1 MRKIPVEFECPFDNY
16 ILDLA
21 EKTAPTVYK
30 LGMTPNMITTLS
42 NIATIIVV
50 ILLFKAEWYW
60 AAFFVLIAYFFDC
73 LDGHLARSYN
83 MITVFGD
90 YYDHISDITKVIVV
104 LTSLY
109 IINPEKLT
117 RVLPL
122 LVVLMILS
130 FVHLGCQE
138 LYYDEEDSP
147 TLKFA
152 KSLCPV
158 PLNFTKDEL
167 ESTIKNTR
175 LFGVG
180 TFWLSI
186 IMIIIYYDY

>member
-21 EKTAPTVYK
+21 DKTAPTVYK
-30 LGMTPNMITTLS
+30 MGMTPNMITTLS

-50 ILLFKAEWYW
+50 ILLFKAKWYW
-60 AAFFVLIAYFFDC
+60 AAFFVLITYFFDC

-83 MITVFGD
+83 MVTVFGD
-90 YYDHISDITKVIVV
+90 YYDHISDITKVIVI

-122 LVVLMILS
+122 LVILIILS

-138 LYYDEEDSP
+138 LYYNTDGSP
-147 TLKFA
+147 TLYFA
-152 KSLCPV
+152 KSLCPI
-158 PLNFTKDEL
+158 PNDFTKEEL

-186 IMIIIYYDY
+186 IMIIIYYDC